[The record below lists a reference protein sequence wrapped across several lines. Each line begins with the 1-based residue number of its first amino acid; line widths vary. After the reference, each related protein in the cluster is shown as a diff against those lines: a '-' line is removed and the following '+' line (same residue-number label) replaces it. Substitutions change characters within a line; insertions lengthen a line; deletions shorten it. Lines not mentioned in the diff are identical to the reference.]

1 MPRARARSFL
11 LHIKMDSL
19 DILQE
24 LQIIQIQTL
33 FLLMSLSVQPHFLIQ
48 RNHSKLGQVPQ
59 VILMHLMRQRRR
71 RNTLL
76 LIHWIYQ
83 IHTQFPSKISLKER
97 KPKPSHSLHS
107 YRDTNKFPCLFSHI
121 LAPVQT
127 PTCDLCGVIFHI
139 CLVIVQGQNPFFFF
153 LDLICCS
160 QNFLYIGFHD
170 DKEYFFLSNLLA

>member
-1 MPRARARSFL
+1 
-11 LHIKMDSL
+11 
-19 DILQE
+19 
-24 LQIIQIQTL
+24 
-33 FLLMSLSVQPHFLIQ
+33 
-48 RNHSKLGQVPQ
+48 
-59 VILMHLMRQRRR
+59 MRQRRR

-170 DKEYFFLSNLLA
+170 DKEYFFLSNLLAWWRNHFAVYICDFISLFFSEILVLISEFCPKFVERCDKVLSYIRVFVSRVWDTLRL